1 MSKSNLLFIISYFPK
16 DTLQDRQVAAEASRL
31 QLIAHQDLLKM
42 TEELIGMIAGVV
54 AIGLIALYVNLSSRK
69 LVKK

>member
-1 MSKSNLLFIISYFPK
+1 
-16 DTLQDRQVAAEASRL
+16 
-31 QLIAHQDLLKM
+31 M
-42 TEELIGMIAGVV
+42 TEELIGMIAGFV